1 MPQGLNGLSDQTF
14 EHLVLDAGAAYFNID
29 ITALENGG
37 AGDFKTAVENA
48 IANAIPAG
56 ATRGG
61 SVFTTGRTLRE
72 VEADGQLGPTKGL
85 LRRTEVRPALTI
97 NFLEQT
103 IDNIKR
109 QFPGAV
115 DSAAGVWRKITGGPI
130 TPETYIDNVAL
141 ITTYGE
147 EGAYAVFVVH
157 NALVLES
164 PEFATEDKN
173 EVATEATFIGCF
185 SGANSAE
192 PWAVY
197 LPPASSS

>member
-1 MPQGLNGLSDQTF
+1 QGLNGLSDQTF
-14 EHLVLDAGAAYFNID
+14 EHLVLDAGAAFFNID
-29 ITALENGG
+29 ITALESGG
-37 AGDFKTAVENA
+37 DMETAIENA

-130 TPETYIDNVAL
+130 TP
-141 ITTYGE
+141 
-147 EGAYAVFVVH
+147 
-157 NALVLES
+157 
-164 PEFATEDKN
+164 
-173 EVATEATFIGCF
+173 
-185 SGANSAE
+185 
-192 PWAVY
+192 
-197 LPPASSS
+197 